1 MSQRLRQICLLLL
14 TVALV
19 AFGLVSCRQ
28 RPLSHFG
35 GGPTGST
42 LHHFAEGLVGL
53 VNQEKL
59 AFHLVLNRSGGSLAN
74 LTEVNEGNYDMAL
87 VYAGDADL
95 GSRGQLDQKLPPTT
109 HVRALARLY
118 GAPAQLVVLRGSAIH
133 SPRQLN
139 RRRVAIGNPGSGSAL
154 AAERYFRSLGLWR
167 EIIPVYLG
175 TVMALED
182 LEKGAVEAVWEQSG
196 VPSAPLQSFARR
208 TGIRL
213 LDLQADALASGLFED
228 YPFYTATYIPAG
240 TYRGQSDDVATFQD
254 TALWVA
260 HQRVSSEFIRKALA
274 LVFSA
279 AGQKQL
285 LQADPVA
292 KDLSVELGLYGVH
305 IPLHPG
311 ALTFWREQGIALPQ
325 TGAER

>member
-1 MSQRLRQICLLLL
+1 MSRRFRQTFLLLL
-14 TVALV
+14 LLV
-19 AFGLVSCRQ
+19 LCAGSLWSCRQ

-53 VNQEKL
+53 INQEDL
-59 AFHLVLNRSGGSLAN
+59 PYRLVLNRSGGSLAN
-74 LTEVNEGNYDMAL
+74 LTEVNEGNLDMAL
-87 VYAGDADL
+87 VYAGDAAL
-95 GSRGQLDQKLPPTT
+95 GSQGKLDLNLPPTS

-118 GAPAQLVVLRGSAIH
+118 GAPAQLAVLQRSAIH
-133 SPRQLN
+133 SPRELK

-196 VPSAPLQSFARR
+196 VPSAPLQDFARR
-208 TGIRL
+208 TGLRL
-213 LDLQADALASGLFED
+213 LDLQAGALASGLFEH

-240 TYRGQSDDVATFQD
+240 TYRGLNSDVATFQD
-254 TALWVA
+254 AALWVA
-260 HQRVSSEFIRKALA
+260 HERVSAEFIAKALA
-274 LVFSA
+274 LVFSPS
-279 AGQKQL
+279 GQKQL

-292 KDLSVELGLYGVH
+292 KDLSLDLGLYGVH

-311 ALTFWREQGIALPQ
+311 ALGFWQQQGIALPQ
-325 TGAER
+325 LSTEN

>member
-1 MSQRLRQICLLLL
+1 MSRRFRQICLLLL
-14 TVALV
+14 LLV
-19 AFGLVSCRQ
+19 LCAGSLWSCRQ

-53 VNQEKL
+53 INQEDL
-59 AFHLVLNRSGGSLAN
+59 PFRLVLNRSGGSLAN
-74 LTEVNEGNYDMAL
+74 LTEVNEGNLDMAL
-87 VYAGDADL
+87 VYAGDASL
-95 GSRGQLDQKLPPTT
+95 GSQGKLDLNLPPTS

-118 GAPAQLVVLRGSAIH
+118 GAPAQLVVLQGSAIH
-133 SPRQLN
+133 SPRELK

-154 AAERYFRSLGLWR
+154 AAERYFRRLGLWR

-196 VPSAPLQSFARR
+196 VPSAPLQAFARR
-208 TGIRL
+208 TGLRL
-213 LDLQADALASGLFED
+213 LDLQAGALASGLFEH

-240 TYRGQSDDVATFQD
+240 TYRGQSSDVATFQD
-254 TALWVA
+254 AALWVA
-260 HQRVSSEFIRKALA
+260 HERVSAEFIAKALA
-274 LVFSA
+274 LVFSP
-279 AGQKQL
+279 AGQKKL

-292 KDLSVELGLYGVH
+292 KDLSLELGLYGVQ

-311 ALTFWREQGIALPQ
+311 ALGFWQQQGIALPQ
-325 TGAER
+325 SSTEN

>member
-1 MSQRLRQICLLLL
+1 MSRRVRQCCLLLL
-14 TVALV
+14 LVLAVGALW
-19 AFGLVSCRQ
+19 SCRQ

-35 GGPTGST
+35 GGPTGTT

-53 VNQEKL
+53 INQADL
-59 AFHLVLNRSGGSLAN
+59 PYHMILNRSGGSLAN
-74 LTEVNEGNYDMAL
+74 LTEVNEGKLDMAL
-87 VYAGDADL
+87 VYAGDASL
-95 GSRGQLDQKLPPTT
+95 GSQGRLDLSLPPTA

-118 GAPAQLVVLRGSAIH
+118 GAPAQLAVLQRSAVH
-133 SPRQLN
+133 SPGELK

-154 AAERYFRSLGLWR
+154 AAERYFRSLGLWG

-175 TVMALED
+175 TAMALED

-196 VPSAPLQSFARR
+196 VPSAPLQDFARR
-208 TGIRL
+208 SGLRL
-213 LDLQADALASGLFED
+213 LDLQAGALTSGLFEH

-240 TYRGQSDDVATFQD
+240 TYQGQNSDVATFQD
-254 TALWVA
+254 AALWVA
-260 HQRVSSEFIRKALA
+260 HERVNAEFIAKALA

-285 LQADPVA
+285 LQAVPVA
-292 KDLSVELGLYGVH
+292 KDLSLELGLYGVQ

-311 ALTFWREQGIALPQ
+311 ALGFWRQQGVALPPPP
-325 TGAER
+325 ADH

>member
-1 MSQRLRQICLLLL
+1 MFQRLRPLCVVLL
-14 TVALV
+14 ALV
-19 AFGLVSCRQ
+19 LVAAGLASCRQ

-74 LTEVNEGNYDMAL
+74 LTEVNAGNYDMAL
-87 VYAGDADL
+87 VYAGDAHL
-95 GSRGQLDQKLPPTT
+95 GSRGKLDQNLPPTT

-118 GAPAQLVVLRGSAIH
+118 GAPAQLAVLQGSTIH
-133 SPRQLN
+133 SPRELK

-196 VPSAPLQSFARR
+196 VPSAPLQAFARR
-208 TGIRL
+208 TGVRL
-213 LDLQADALASGLFED
+213 LDLQADALASGLFEH

-240 TYRGQSDDVATFQD
+240 TYRGLSHDVASFQD

-260 HQRVSSEFIRKALA
+260 HERVSSEFVRKALA
-274 LVFSA
+274 LVFSP

-285 LQADPVA
+285 LKADPVA
-292 KDLSVELGLYGVH
+292 RDLSAELGLYGVH

-311 ALTFWREQGIALPQ
+311 ALTFWQEQGIALPQ
-325 TGAER
+325 PSTDH

>member
-1 MSQRLRQICLLLL
+1 MSQRLRPIFLLLL
-14 TVALV
+14 AVALV
-19 AFGLVSCRQ
+19 VAILVSCRQ
-28 RPLSHFG
+28 RSLSHFG

-59 AFHLVLNRSGGSLAN
+59 AFHLVLNRSGGSLSN
-74 LTEVNEGNYDMAL
+74 LTEVNEGNFDMAL
-87 VYAGDADL
+87 VYAGDAAL
-95 GSRGQLDQKLPPTT
+95 GGRGELDQNLPPTT

-118 GAPAQLVVLRGSAIH
+118 GAPAQLVVLQRSAVQ
-133 SPRQLN
+133 SPRELK

-196 VPSAPLQSFARR
+196 VPSAPLQAFSRR
-208 TGIRL
+208 ASMRL
-213 LDLQADALASGLFED
+213 LDLQADALASGLFEH
-228 YPFYTATYIPAG
+228 YPFYTASYIPAG
-240 TYRGQSDDVATFQD
+240 TYRGLDQDIATFQD
-254 TALWVA
+254 AALWVA
-260 HQRVSSEFIRKALA
+260 HERVSSEFIRKALA

-285 LQADPVA
+285 MQADPVA
-292 KDLSVELGLYGVH
+292 KDLSTELGLYGVH

-311 ALTFWREQGIALPQ
+311 ALAFWQEQGIALPSPQ
-325 TGAER
+325 ADH

>member
-1 MSQRLRQICLLLL
+1 MSQRLRQICVVVLAVAVAAALL
-14 TVALV
+14 A
-19 AFGLVSCRQ
+19 SCRQ

-53 VNQEKL
+53 INQEKL

-95 GSRGQLDQKLPPTT
+95 GSRGKLDQNLPPTT

-118 GAPAQLVVLRGSAIH
+118 GAPAQLVVLQGSAIH
-133 SPRQLN
+133 SPRELR

-154 AAERYFRSLGLWR
+154 AAERYFRSLGMWR

-182 LEKGAVEAVWEQSG
+182 LEKGAVDAVWEQSG
-196 VPSAPLQSFARR
+196 VPSAPLQAFARR
-208 TGIRL
+208 ASLRL
-213 LDLQADALASGLFED
+213 LDLQADALASGLFEH

-240 TYRGQSDDVATFQD
+240 TYRGLKGDVATFQD
-254 TALWVA
+254 AALWVA
-260 HQRVSSEFIRKALA
+260 NDRVSSEFIRKALA

-285 LQADPVA
+285 LKADPVA

-311 ALTFWREQGIALPQ
+311 ALLFWQEQGIALPQ
-325 TGAER
+325 PSTDN